1 MKVLVT
7 GYAGQLGWDTVHQL
21 EARGIEARG
30 VDIQDF
36 SLSDAPAV
44 TVAAAIPLIALC
56 TFLSSALIIKVLSL
70 IPGSR
75 WLIG

>member
-36 SLSDAPAV
+36 SLTDAPAV
-44 TVAAAIPLIALC
+44 MACIRDYHPDAIVHWSP
-56 TFLSSALIIKVLSL
+56 SRRSAPMSTAWA
-70 IPGSR
+70 P
-75 WLIG
+75 